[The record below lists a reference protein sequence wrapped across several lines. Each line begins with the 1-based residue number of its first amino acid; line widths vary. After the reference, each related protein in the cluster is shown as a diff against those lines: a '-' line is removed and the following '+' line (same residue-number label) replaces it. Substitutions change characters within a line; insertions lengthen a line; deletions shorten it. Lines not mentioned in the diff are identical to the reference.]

1 MAFFS
6 ATLPEAAEE
15 LARSLLA
22 APVRVTVGE
31 RGGAAPSVAQRL
43 VYVGAEAGRRLA
55 LREMLAAGL
64 APPVL
69 VFVASQQRAAALHEC
84 APAPSACSISC
95 EHCGARTFRFR
106 SLHAAALLDCPPI
119 PHSVASSDAN
129 VFGDRNAALHR
140 TRALLAS
147 CSGTLSLRRQH
158 ALML

>member
-1 MAFFS
+1 MAFIS

-31 RGGAAPSVAQRL
+31 RGGAAPTVAQRL

-84 APAPSACSISC
+84 APAPSARSGLLRAPQRA
-95 EHCGARTFRFR
+95 HCQGQVSACCC
-106 SLHAAALLDCPPI
+106 AA
-119 PHSVASSDAN
+119 
-129 VFGDRNAALHR
+129 
-140 TRALLAS
+140 
-147 CSGTLSLRRQH
+147 
-158 ALML
+158 